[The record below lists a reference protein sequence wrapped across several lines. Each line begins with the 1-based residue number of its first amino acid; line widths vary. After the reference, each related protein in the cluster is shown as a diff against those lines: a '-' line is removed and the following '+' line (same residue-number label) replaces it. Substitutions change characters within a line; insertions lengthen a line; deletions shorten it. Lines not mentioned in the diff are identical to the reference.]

1 MQADRLIV
9 HATLVTMDPQ
19 RRILSDHGIA
29 IRDGR
34 IAAILPTQALLEQ
47 YSAPHVLDAS
57 GSIAYP
63 GFINTHN
70 HLFQML
76 LKNLGKDLGLI
87 RWLDECIIAHYRNIT
102 PENIYWAALVGCAEQ
117 LHSGVTTCV
126 DYQYAHGRPSLS
138 DAVIKA
144 FQDIGIR
151 GVLARGHANTED
163 YPDPC
168 KPPHVETMEDFFDD
182 VRRLHSQYRSDPRI
196 DVAIAPGIVWSLS
209 EDGFRRCADL
219 ARELDTLL
227 TIHTLETEED
237 NAFGLERHGVSTIE
251 FYEKTGVLD
260 TKLLA
265 VHCALIQPHEV
276 ETLARHGVS
285 VSYNAISN
293 MLMGYQT
300 LPVCQLLEH
309 GIPVGLATDGAA
321 SNDSQNML
329 EVLKISALWQKAFYR
344 DPTVLP
350 AMRLLEM
357 ATIDGARSIHR
368 EKDLG
373 SLEVGKRADLFL
385 YDPMNC
391 TTVPSFDPV
400 TSIIYNASPAGVR
413 TTLVEG
419 EVVLEDGR
427 LTRIEEARSVFR
439 LQEEAALLREKGGL
453 KP

>member
-1 MQADRLIV
+1 MV
-9 HATLVTMDPQ
+9 G
-19 RRILSDHGIA
+19 GIGEVDA
-29 IRDGR
+29 VAGKR
-34 IAAILPTQALLEQ
+34 AAVEVESL
-47 YSAPHVLDAS
+47 
-57 GSIAYP
+57 GP
-63 GFINTHN
+63 GH
-70 HLFQML
+70 
-76 LKNLGKDLGLI
+76 
-87 RWLDECIIAHYRNIT
+87 
-102 PENIYWAALVGCAEQ
+102 PEQ

-126 DYQYAHGRPSLS
+126 DYQYAHGRPGLS

-237 NAFGLERHGVSTIE
+237 NAFCLERHGVSTIE

-321 SNDSQNML
+321 SNDSQNMF

>member
-1 MQADRLIV
+1 
-9 HATLVTMDPQ
+9 
-19 RRILSDHGIA
+19 
-29 IRDGR
+29 
-34 IAAILPTQALLEQ
+34 
-47 YSAPHVLDAS
+47 
-57 GSIAYP
+57 
-63 GFINTHN
+63 
-70 HLFQML
+70 ML
-76 LKNLGKDLGLI
+76 LKNLGKDLGLV

-126 DYQYAHGRPSLS
+126 DYQYAHGRPGLS

-219 ARELDTLL
+219 AR
-227 TIHTLETEED
+227 
-237 NAFGLERHGVSTIE
+237 HG
-251 FYEKTGVLD
+251 
-260 TKLLA
+260 A
-265 VHCALIQPHEV
+265 
-276 ETLARHGVS
+276 S

-321 SNDSQNML
+321 SNDSQNMF

-357 ATIDGARSIHR
+357 ATIDGARSIHC